1 MIDTNYCKQIS
12 MWILWYTVLELTL
25 CIVLVFKKLKHVIS
39 FRYFYLFRAGLID
52 HITRFIYRNKYA
64 IMHWSLNLGFPN
76 FKSIFQRMR
85 FLLVATFFSICSFCL
100 SLYSHFKHISSLDF
114 NISSFKIWKQSRK
127 RSRLYI
133 WNYCPEVQSCFHI
146 SKRLLRDWFRPK
158 WMCTLQV
165 RSVWLGCPS
174 YDQTS

>member
-1 MIDTNYCKQIS
+1 

-85 FLLVATFFSICSFCL
+85 FLLVATIFFRFVVSAWVYTLILNMFHHWILIFHHLKFGNKAVRDQVFTSETIALKSNHVSIFLKGFYVIDFDQNGCVHYKWGQYGL
-100 SLYSHFKHISSLDF
+100 GALPTIKHRR
-114 NISSFKIWKQSRK
+114 WKQ
-127 RSRLYI
+127 
-133 WNYCPEVQSCFHI
+133 P
-146 SKRLLRDWFRPK
+146 
-158 WMCTLQV
+158 
-165 RSVWLGCPS
+165 
-174 YDQTS
+174 